1 MFISFIIGAFA
12 GMLVM
17 AVNQI
22 NKVNEYE
29 KRIKTIKEKCN
40 KLVTENS
47 KLQMANKK
55 MQESR
60 SYWMNRTGEAMEILK
75 QDIDVHIP
83 HID

>member
-1 MFISFIIGAFA
+1 MFISFIFGVFA
-12 GMLVM
+12 GVLVM

-29 KRIKTIKEKCN
+29 KIIEEEARRNK
-40 KLVTENS
+40 KLVAENA

-60 SYWMNRTGEAMEILK
+60 SYWMKNTGKAMEILK
-75 QDIDVHIP
+75 QDIDGHIP